1 MRIVALFYCVVF
13 SMSTQA
19 GEFDHPWQ
27 DPKATLI
34 IDPFHANTV
43 EWEKLATEP
52 RVVAVVH
59 KATSGT
65 RSVDSAY
72 FERKLE
78 AKKRGYLWGSYHFG
92 VTGNP
97 VEQADFYIDTVKPG
111 ADELIA
117 LDLEDATSTRLMNV
131 NEALLFIKRV
141 KERLGRYPV
150 LYTNHSSA
158 ELISARFKNT
168 DFANT
173 PLWYARFIGKVS
185 NFPTGVWPTYTLWQF
200 SSEIKPQ
207 LPVAGTRSDMDIN
220 VFNGPVEK
228 LKADWP
234 LTRAKP

>member
-34 IDPFHANTV
+34 IDPFHANTI

-97 VEQADFYIDTVKPG
+97 VEQAAEEEAVKRDEGEPVG
-111 ADELIA
+111 A
-117 LDLEDATSTRLMNV
+117 
-131 NEALLFIKRV
+131 
-141 KERLGRYPV
+141 
-150 LYTNHSSA
+150 SA
-158 ELISARFKNT
+158 
-168 DFANT
+168 
-173 PLWYARFIGKVS
+173 
-185 NFPTGVWPTYTLWQF
+185 
-200 SSEIKPQ
+200 
-207 LPVAGTRSDMDIN
+207 
-220 VFNGPVEK
+220 
-228 LKADWP
+228 
-234 LTRAKP
+234 